1 MDGKRYL
8 KRTMTGLFVFALTAS
23 ATVPAASA
31 MAAEQDEQS
40 KEESSTDVPNYTSFS
55 GVAGE
60 TMYDTNGKQIQA
72 HGGQIQQLTVDGD
85 TKWYW
90 IGEDKTNG
98 YQPTEGIHLYSS
110 EDLYNWTDE
119 GVILRTMENSD
130 QFETDQNFSG
140 LYGDYTAEEKERI
153 FIDLDKNNCV
163 IERPKMLYNEKTE
176 KYVIWFHAD
185 GSTSGSDS
193 NYGKAKAGVA
203 VSDSPTGPFRLLGSY
218 KLNYHDDPDADFGFD
233 GWEGRGSVRDMN
245 LFKDDDGTAYVIY
258 SSEGNRTMYISKL
271 NEDYTQLAVDHDE
284 AVEGTDFTRNFI
296 GSSREAPAMFQYR
309 DKYYLMTS
317 GCTGWDPN
325 QAKYA
330 VADNPMGPWTDMG
343 DPCTDE
349 ESETTYRTQSTCI
362 FPVDAENGKYIYMGD
377 RWTSG
382 DLKNSR
388 YVWLPVDFQPDD
400 KIALRRYENW
410 DLSTLDD
417 KGVFDIKTE
426 LPSTASSVTSAV
438 EQLPSELTIS
448 YGTDEETTPVTW
460 EVGEYDENKLG
471 TVTVKG
477 IMTDK
482 DRIFSHEIH
491 VINPETLYFF
501 DCGAETSSYFDAL
514 KKELGMKVK
523 NDAIDQKYSEDN
535 KAGFTGTT
543 KEETPDSFDIARH
556 DGLDYLENGWWAAG
570 GKNIDYAFEL
580 QPGTYTLSAGFQE
593 WWNTNREMKLTIS
606 MDDQVL
612 AEQDYKLSSND
623 KDLQIDQPF
632 EMKES
637 GKVVA
642 SISKRG
648 GADPVL
654 SWIGVTGTENE
665 EEPGEE
671 LLITSNPEDFI
682 GSVEE
687 TATFAVEAEGTD
699 LTYQWQYSNANQ
711 NIWRTSFMTGNNTD
725 EISLPVE
732 SYRDGQKYRCV
743 ITDGEGN
750 TVTSETASVKI
761 GAAEGAPEIM
771 QQPES
776 YSGDVGDTAEF
787 AIKANGENLTYEWQ
801 YCNADSNIWRKSSM
815 EGNQTNTVSVPV
827 WNFRERQKYRCVV
840 TGKSGRITISDVVTV
855 SVNSEN

>member
-1 MDGKRYL
+1 
-8 KRTMTGLFVFALTAS
+8 
-23 ATVPAASA
+23 
-31 MAAEQDEQS
+31 
-40 KEESSTDVPNYTSFS
+40 
-55 GVAGE
+55 
-60 TMYDTNGKQIQA
+60 
-72 HGGQIQQLTVDGD
+72 
-85 TKWYW
+85 
-90 IGEDKTNG
+90 
-98 YQPTEGIHLYSS
+98 
-110 EDLYNWTDE
+110 
-119 GVILRTMENSD
+119 
-130 QFETDQNFSG
+130 
-140 LYGDYTAEEKERI
+140 
-153 FIDLDKNNCV
+153 
-163 IERPKMLYNEKTE
+163 
-176 KYVIWFHAD
+176 
-185 GSTSGSDS
+185 
-193 NYGKAKAGVA
+193 
-203 VSDSPTGPFRLLGSY
+203 
-218 KLNYHDDPDADFGFD
+218 
-233 GWEGRGSVRDMN
+233 
-245 LFKDDDGTAYVIY
+245 
-258 SSEGNRTMYISKL
+258 
-271 NEDYTQLAVDHDE
+271 
-284 AVEGTDFTRNFI
+284 
-296 GSSREAPAMFQYR
+296 
-309 DKYYLMTS
+309 
-317 GCTGWDPN
+317 
-325 QAKYA
+325 
-330 VADNPMGPWTDMG
+330 
-343 DPCTDE
+343 
-349 ESETTYRTQSTCI
+349 
-362 FPVDAENGKYIYMGD
+362 
-377 RWTSG
+377 
-382 DLKNSR
+382 
-388 YVWLPVDFQPDD
+388 
-400 KIALRRYENW
+400 
-410 DLSTLDD
+410 
-417 KGVFDIKTE
+417 
-426 LPSTASSVTSAV
+426 
-438 EQLPSELTIS
+438 
-448 YGTDEETTPVTW
+448 
-460 EVGEYDENKLG
+460 
-471 TVTVKG
+471 
-477 IMTDK
+477 MTDK